1 MRYPAPIFHPLQRG
15 QKCSILG
22 GQLVVVMFPA
32 VQDPYITR
40 NRSLGRIV
48 ESKAFF
54 HGTPRLSRAW
64 WFVKILK
71 DTSPGLL
78 MVRFIDGRGVVGWL
92 GAGVLVLF
100 RGVSG
105 LRLW

>member
-54 HGTPRLSRAW
+54 SWHTEVVPCMVVRQDLERHKSRVAHGPLH
-64 WFVKILK
+64 
-71 DTSPGLL
+71 
-78 MVRFIDGRGVVGWL
+78 
-92 GAGVLVLF
+92 
-100 RGVSG
+100 
-105 LRLW
+105 